1 MRASGLRSVQQ
12 ILIREA
18 EASLLS
24 PNVDVAD
31 KILFVGRRKMNW
43 EALGATAEL
52 FGALGVIATL
62 GYLAVQI
69 RQNTAVVR
77 TSSFQELMKGMSN
90 FTGSI
95 SQNPE
100 VADIY
105 LRGMAN
111 YEDLCKTEKI
121 RFHALMTEPFT
132 NAQVSYQ
139 LHNRGLIDEKLYA
152 GYMASFSGLLR
163 APGVRQWWLSS
174 SVWFHQDFRDFID
187 QKLCEPDA

>member
-1 MRASGLRSVQQ
+1 
-12 ILIREA
+12 
-18 EASLLS
+18 
-24 PNVDVAD
+24 
-31 KILFVGRRKMNW
+31 MNW

-52 FGALGVIATL
+52 LGALGVIATL

-100 VADIY
+100 VADIF

-111 YEDLCKTEKI
+111 YEDLSEIEKI
-121 RFHALMTEPFT
+121 RFHTLMTEPFT

-139 LHNRGLIDEKLYA
+139 LHKRGLIDEKLYA
-152 GYMASFSGLLR
+152 GYLASFSGLLR

-187 QKLCEPDA
+187 QKMCEPDA